1 MPVFRDMNYKL
12 LFFLFLLI
20 ISFNMAFAQNGLSSD
35 ELFQQA
41 RKAAFDQK
49 DYPKAI
55 NLSKQALNRS
65 PDYSDIRV
73 FLGRLYTWSDKT
85 DSARAEFNKVLS
97 KHPDNEDA
105 AFAYGSLEY
114 WNNNSPKALQY
125 VNAGLKYHPKSKDL
139 LLLKAKVLND
149 LRRFSEANTTLDTL
163 IKADPGNSD
172 ARALADRVRDNSS
185 VNKIGVTYDYIYF
198 DKQFNTPWQLA
209 SIEYG
214 RQTSIGS
221 IIGFLNYANRFNSN
235 GLQYEIDAYP
245 HISKTFYAYVSG
257 AYSGNVGVFPK
268 SRVGFSLY
276 ANLPS
281 SFEAEAGFRYLHF
294 TGDTWIYTA
303 SVGKYLGNF
312 WFNFRTY
319 LTPSNSSISQSYT
332 VHVRYYTGGA
342 DDYLSLGIG
351 TGISPDDPR
360 NIILLNGGNNYKL
373 TSDNISASFY
383 HSFKR
388 LNVFF
393 VTGSLDNQEY
403 KFNTRGNQLDIG
415 VGYLRRF

>member
-1 MPVFRDMNYKL
+1 MNYKQYI
-12 LFFLFLLI
+12 FLFLLI
-20 ISFNMAFAQNGLSSD
+20 VSFKVSSAQTGASSD

-55 NLSKQALNRS
+55 SLSKQALVRS
-65 PDYSDIRV
+65 PDYADIHV
-73 FLGRLYTWSDKT
+73 FLGRIYTWTDKL
-85 DSARAEFNKVLS
+85 DSARAQFNLVLS

-105 AFAYGSLEY
+105 SFAYGSLEY

-125 VNAGLKYHPKSKDL
+125 AQDGLKYHPQSKDL
-139 LLLKAKVLND
+139 LLLKAKALND
-149 LRRFSEANTTLDTL
+149 LKRYAEANNTLDTL
-163 IKADPGNSD
+163 IKADPTNSA
-172 ARALADRVRDNSS
+172 ARALADRVKDNSTK
-185 VNKIGVTYDYIYF
+185 NKIGVTYDYIYF
-198 DKQFNTPWQLA
+198 DKEFSAPWQLA
-209 SIEYG
+209 SLEYS
-214 RQTSIGS
+214 RQTGIGS
-221 IIGFLNYANRFNSN
+221 VIGLINYANRFNSN
-235 GLQYEIDAYP
+235 GVQYEVDAYP

-257 AYSGNVGVFPK
+257 GYSGNVGVFPK
-268 SRVGFSLY
+268 YRSGFSLY
-276 ANLPS
+276 ANLPA

-303 SVGKYLGNF
+303 SVGKYLGDF

-332 VHVRYYTGGA
+332 LHVRYYTGGA
-342 DDYLSLGIG
+342 DDYLSLGVG

-383 HSFKR
+383 HSIKR
-388 LNVFF
+388 YNLFF
-393 VTGSLDNQEY
+393 ITASLDNQEY
-403 KFNTRGNQLDIG
+403 QFNTRGNQLDIG

>member
-1 MPVFRDMNYKL
+1 MNYKQYI
-12 LFFLFLLI
+12 FLFLLI
-20 ISFNMAFAQNGLSSD
+20 VFCKMSFAQGGLSSD

-55 NLSKQALNRS
+55 SLSTQALAKS

-73 FLGRLYTWSDKT
+73 FLGRIYTWSDKT
-85 DSARAEFNKVLS
+85 DSARAEFTTVLS

-105 AFAYGSLEY
+105 AFAFGSLEY
-114 WNNNSPKALQY
+114 WNSNSPKALQ
-125 VNAGLKYHPKSKDL
+125 VVQEGLKFHPQSKDL

-149 LRRFSEANTTLDTL
+149 LKRFNEANTTLDIL
-163 IKADPGNSD
+163 IKEDPTNSD

-185 VNKIGVTYDYIYF
+185 VNKVGVTYDYIHF
-198 DKQFNTPWQLA
+198 DKEFNAPWQLA
-209 SIEYG
+209 SVEYG
-214 RQTSIGS
+214 RQTGIGS
-221 IIGFLNYANRFNSN
+221 IIGFVNYANRFNTN
-235 GLQYEIDAYP
+235 GVQYEIDAYP

-257 AYSGNVGVFPK
+257 AYSGNEGVFPQ

-281 SFEAEAGFRYLHF
+281 SFEGELGFRYLHF

-303 SVGKYLGNF
+303 SVSKYVGNF
-312 WFNFRTY
+312 WINFRTY
-319 LTPSNSSISQSYT
+319 LTPSNSSVSQSYT
-332 VHVRYYTGGA
+332 LKARYYTGGA

-351 TGISPDDPR
+351 TGVSPDDPR

-373 TSDNISASFY
+373 TSDNISAAFY

-393 VTGSLDNQEY
+393 ITASLDNQEY
-403 KFNTRGNQLDIG
+403 QFNTRGNQLDIG
-415 VGYLRRF
+415 VGFLRRF

>member
-1 MPVFRDMNYKL
+1 MCYKQ
-12 LFFLFLLI
+12 FVFLFLLI
-20 ISFNMAFAQNGLSSD
+20 ISFKMDSAQAGFSSD

-55 NLSKQALNRS
+55 SLSKQALVKS
-65 PDYSDIRV
+65 PDYADIHV
-73 FLGRLYTWSDKT
+73 FLGRIYTWTDKL
-85 DSARAEFNKVLS
+85 DSARTQFNFVLS
-97 KHPDNEDA
+97 RHPDNEDA
-105 AFAYGSLEY
+105 SFAYGSLEY

-125 VNAGLKYHPKSKDL
+125 VQDGLKYYPQSKDL
-139 LLLKAKVLND
+139 LLLEAKVLND
-149 LRRFSEANTTLDTL
+149 LKRYKEANNTLDTL
-163 IKADPGNSD
+163 IKADPSNSA
-172 ARALADRVRDNSS
+172 ARALADRVNDNSS

-198 DKQFNTPWQLA
+198 DKEFSAPWQLA

-214 RQTSIGS
+214 RQTGMGS
-221 IIGFLNYANRFNSN
+221 IIGHINYANRFNSN
-235 GLQYEIDAYP
+235 GVQYEVDAYP
-245 HISKTFYAYVSG
+245 HISKTFYAYVSAG
-257 AYSGNVGVFPK
+257 YSGNEGVFPK
-268 SRVGFSLY
+268 YRSGFSLY
-276 ANLPS
+276 ANLPA
-281 SFEAEAGFRYLHF
+281 SFEAEAGFRYLYF
-294 TGDTWIYTA
+294 TGNTWIYTA

-332 VHVRYYTGGA
+332 LHIRYYTGGA

-360 NIILLNGGNNYKL
+360 NIILLNGSNNYKL
-373 TSDNISASFY
+373 TSDNISAAFY

-388 LNVFF
+388 LNLFF
-393 VTGSLDNQEY
+393 ITASLDNQEY
-403 KFNTRGNQLDIG
+403 QFNTRGNQLDIG

>member
-1 MPVFRDMNYKL
+1 
-12 LFFLFLLI
+12 
-20 ISFNMAFAQNGLSSD
+20 MASAQSKLSSD

-55 NLSKQALNRS
+55 SLSKQALVKS
-65 PDYSDIRV
+65 PDYSDIHV
-73 FLGRLYTWSDKT
+73 FLGRIYTWTDKL
-85 DSARAEFNKVLS
+85 DSARAQFNLVLS
-97 KHPDNEDA
+97 RHPDNEDA
-105 AFAYGSLEY
+105 SFAYGSLEY

-125 VNAGLKYHPKSKDL
+125 LQDGLKYHSQSKDL

-149 LRRFSEANTTLDTL
+149 LKRFKEANSTLDTL
-163 IKADPGNSD
+163 IKQDPGNSA
-172 ARALADRVRDNSS
+172 ARALADRVKDNASK
-185 VNKIGVTYDYIYF
+185 NKIGVTYDYIHF
-198 DKQFNTPWQLA
+198 DKQFNDPWHLA

-214 RQTSIGS
+214 RQTDLGS
-221 IIGFLNYANRFNSN
+221 IIGYLNYANRFKTN
-235 GLQYEIDAYP
+235 GLQYEVDAYP

-257 AYSGNVGVFPK
+257 GYSNNVGIFPK
-268 SRVGFSLY
+268 YRSGFSLY
-276 ANLPS
+276 ANLPA
-281 SFEAEAGFRYLHF
+281 SFEAEAGLRYLYF
-294 TGDTWIYTA
+294 SGDTWIYTA
-303 SVGKYLGNF
+303 SVGKYYKNF

-332 VHVRYYTGGA
+332 LHVRYYTGGA

-373 TSDNISASFY
+373 HSDNISGAFY

-388 LNVFF
+388 FNIFF
-393 VTGSLDNQEY
+393 ITASLDNQEY
-403 KFNTRGNQLDIG
+403 QFNTRGNQLDIG

>member
-1 MPVFRDMNYKL
+1 MNYKQY
-12 LFFLFLLI
+12 FFLILLI
-20 ISFNMAFAQNGLSSD
+20 CFSTLTFAQGGLSSD

-55 NLSKQALNRS
+55 SLSKQALARS

-73 FLGRLYTWSDKT
+73 FLGRVYTWSDKT
-85 DSARAEFNKVLS
+85 DSARAEFNTVLS

-105 AFAYGSLEY
+105 AFAFGSLEY
-114 WNNNSPKALQY
+114 WNNNSPKALQL
-125 VNAGLKYHPKSKDL
+125 VQSGLKFHPQSKDL
-139 LLLKAKVLND
+139 LLLEAKVLND
-149 LRRFSEANTTLDTL
+149 LKRFSEANTTLDTL
-163 IKADPGNSD
+163 IKEDPTNSD

-198 DKQFNTPWQLA
+198 DKEFNNPWQLA
-209 SIEYG
+209 TVEYG
-214 RQTSIGS
+214 RQTSMGS
-221 IIGFLNYANRFNSN
+221 IIGFVNYANRFNEN
-235 GLQYEIDAYP
+235 GVQYEIDAYP

-257 AYSGNVGVFPK
+257 GYSGNVGVFPQ
-268 SRVGFSLY
+268 SRIGFSLY

-281 SFEAEAGFRYLHF
+281 SFEGELGFRYLHF

-303 SVGKYLGNF
+303 AVSKYIGDF

-342 DDYLSLGIG
+342 DDYLSLGVG

-360 NIILLNGGNNYKL
+360 NIILLNNGNNYKL
-373 TSDNISASFY
+373 TSDNVSAAWY

-393 VTGSLDNQEY
+393 ITASLDNQEY
-403 KFNTRGNQLDIG
+403 QFNTRGNQLDIG